1 MPILCSELCSEDHIL
16 RLVDEIFP
24 RATDVF
30 SVGRGDD
37 CAVWQPGGPVCVS
50 TDLFLEDV
58 HFRRRYFSA
67 EDIGWKAL
75 AVNLSDLA
83 AMGARPVGFS
93 VGLALP
99 PDADEALVRGL
110 LQGMAGVLGTLPAA
124 DGPVCLSGG
133 DISRGDKLHVCVTVF
148 GEMDGEAPLIRRH
161 CQPGDM
167 VFAVGRLGLAR
178 LGLIVL
184 EGECGSSQVAERG
197 SSQVAAAKVCPTA
210 CTALLR
216 PVPRIREGLRLRA
229 LRQRADARM
238 SLMDV
243 SDGLARDLP
252 RLLGLSGLA
261 RQAGTFSIGAELTLP
276 APHED
281 WRCHAKAHG
290 WSHERVD
297 AEMMAGG
304 DDYALLGTC
313 EPKLAAQLMVTLPEI
328 TPLGEVTDT
337 GTLRCNG
344 QNLGELAKGFD
355 HFQKG

>member
-1 MPILCSELCSEDHIL
+1 MLRLCSEDHIL
-16 RLVDEIFP
+16 RLVDEVFP
-24 RATDVF
+24 RATEVF

-37 CAVWQPGGPVCVS
+37 CAVWLPGGPVCVS

-67 EDIGWKAL
+67 EAIGWKAL

-99 PDADEALVRGL
+99 PDADEGLVRGL
-110 LQGMAGVLGTLPAA
+110 LQGMAGVLNTLPVA

-133 DISRGDKLHVCVTVF
+133 DISRADKLHVCVTVF
-148 GEMDGEAPLIRRH
+148 GETDREEPLVRGAGR
-161 CQPGDM
+161 PGDM

-178 LGLIVL
+178 LGLTVL
-184 EGECGSSQVAERG
+184 ETGATTGKDATNLYP
-197 SSQVAAAKVCPTA
+197 AACA
-210 CTALLR
+210 ALLR

-229 LRQRADARM
+229 LRQRSAARM

-243 SDGLARDLP
+243 SDGLLRDLP
-252 RLLGLSGLA
+252 RLLGV
-261 RQAGTFSIGAELTLP
+261 SIAAQQVDTRALGAELTLP
-276 APHED
+276 APHEEC
-281 WRCHAKAHG
+281 RRYAEAQG
-290 WSHERVD
+290 WSRERLD
-297 AEMMAGG
+297 AELMAGG

-313 EPKLAAQLMVTLPEI
+313 ESKLAAQLMVTLPEI

-337 GTLRCNG
+337 GIFRCNG
-344 QNLGELAKGFD
+344 KSLSELETGFD
-355 HFQKG
+355 HFAAS